1 MPITENIG
9 NPGKL
14 KDAIMLKRSI
24 LTVKPD
30 IEGRD
35 FYPLFAE
42 VGKALLAFFMR
53 RPSGCQPRMKA
64 CQPSRLRLVRY
75 NGR

>member
-14 KDAIMLKRSI
+14 KDAITLKRSI

-35 FYPLFAE
+35 FYPLLAQM
-42 VGKALLAFFMR
+42 GKDVLSKERA
-53 RPSGCQPRMKA
+53 
-64 CQPSRLRLVRY
+64 V
-75 NGR
+75 